1 MQLRAFH
8 DSHGNITALVVSPP
22 DALAL
27 PAQIIE
33 IQPGQQIDQRVTE
46 VEAPPEMTRDL
57 DDAQQLNEDLSNLM
71 QNFRVEIKGDKGELT
86 RND

>member
-1 MQLRAFH
+1 MQLRALH
-8 DSHGNITALVVSPP
+8 DSHGNITALAVSPP
-22 DALAL
+22 DVD
-27 PAQIIE
+27 PVQIIE
-33 IQPGQQIDQRVTE
+33 VQPAQQAGQRMTE
-46 VEAPPEMTRDL
+46 VEAPPEITLDL